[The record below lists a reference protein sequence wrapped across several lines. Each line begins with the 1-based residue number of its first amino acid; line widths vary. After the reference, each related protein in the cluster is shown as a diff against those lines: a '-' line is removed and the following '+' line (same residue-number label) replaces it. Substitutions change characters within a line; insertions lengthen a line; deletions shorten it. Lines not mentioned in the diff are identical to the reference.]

1 MCVYT
6 VTAHE
11 FSTFEAVTYLCALF
25 LANATTDFVPIATLS
40 NSEKTEQP
48 VMMKT
53 RRQFVETVC
62 FGKIDFSLT
71 LRAAKLS
78 IPLADQCVFLQT
90 VTAECMQAG
99 YCLGIGK
106 SIQTDCTS
114 NLFFKVYQQRFHC
127 ERLLNSG
134 TPFLVHW
141 DSEKLEPFIASQNIS
156 LNTHRQPTRFRIIYP
171 LTLEAE
177 VKEGFSPHCFA
188 GNIDIKTKDKYKILL
203 QKCVFLM
210 DFFLH
215 ITLRVEKL

>member
-11 FSTFEAVTYLCALF
+11 FGAFEAVTYLCALF
-25 LANATTDFVPIATLS
+25 LANATNDFVAIATLS

-48 VMMKT
+48 FMMKT
-53 RRQFVETVC
+53 GRQFVETVC

-71 LRAAKLS
+71 LGAAKLS

-114 NLFFKVYQQRFHC
+114 NLFFEVYQQRFHC
-127 ERLLNSG
+127 ARLLNSG
-134 TPFLVHW
+134 TPFLALW
-141 DSEKLEPFIASQNIS
+141 DSGKLEPFIASQNIL
-156 LNTHRQPTRFRIIYP
+156 LNTHRHLTRFGIIYP
-171 LTLEAE
+171 LTLDAE
-177 VKEGFSPHCFA
+177 VKEGFFSPHCLA
-188 GNIDIKTKDKYKILL
+188 GKIDIKTKDKYKILL
-203 QKCVFLM
+203 QKCAF
-210 DFFLH
+210 
-215 ITLRVEKL
+215 